1 MVARRKSVYEGT
13 GKFDWDYE
21 GTDGNDTRTSTK
33 YQTWEYWRG
42 GDGDDKLISGG
53 NGHYSDIPS
62 GKEGSDILH
71 GQRGND
77 TLIGGLGDDTL
88 AGGRGDDILVGR
100 AGSDWL
106 TGGKGIDTAIYR
118 DSTEAVTVNLS
129 GDAGSG
135 GSAAGDILRHIE
147 NLVGS
152 DHNDTL
158 NGDDQKNVIKGGAG
172 NDTINGGGWSD
183 KLIGNEGDD
192 IISGDAGADRLSGS
206 KGNDQL
212 SGGNGLDKL
221 GGGKGDDTLDG
232 GHGNDRLNGG
242 DGADTFILNA
252 ANKGVDRVMDFSVAD
267 GDKIRI
273 DTATGSETTLA
284 ELGIAIRATDHRDA
298 TDNSIIIEEDA
309 HAVIVVKGARE
320 MILHN
325 IDYTEITDDNFAS
338 YFEVI

>member
-1 MVARRKSVYEGT
+1 MVAVKKSVFGGGT
-13 GKFDWDYE
+13 KFGWDYE
-21 GTDGNDTRTSTK
+21 GTDGDDTRTTDK
-33 YQTWEYWRG
+33 YATWNYWRG
-42 GDGDDKLISGG
+42 GKGNDKLKSGG
-53 NGHYSDIPS
+53 DGNEDVIHYD
-62 GKEGSDILH
+62 GKTGSDILH

-77 TLIGGLGDDTL
+77 MLTGGLGNDTL
-88 AGGRGDDILVGR
+88 AGGRGDDILIGR

-106 TGGKGIDTAIYR
+106 TGGDGIDTAIYR

-135 GSAAGDILRHIE
+135 GSAAGDILRQVE

-152 DHNDTL
+152 RHNDTL
-158 NGDDQKNVIKGGAG
+158 NGDDQKNVIKGGKG

-206 KGNDQL
+206 RGNDQL
-212 SGGNGLDKL
+212 NGGNGLDKL
-221 GGGKGDDTLDG
+221 GGGDGDDTLDG

-252 ANKGVDRVMDFSVAD
+252 DNKGVDRVLDFTIAD

-273 DTATGSETTLA
+273 DTDAGNETTLA
-284 ELGIAIRATDHRDA
+284 ELGITIGAIDFQDDA
-298 TDNSIIIEEDA
+298 DGSIIIRDA
-309 HAVIVVKGARE
+309 HAVISVDGARE

-325 IDYTEITDDNFAS
+325 IDYNDITDANFAN
-338 YFEVI
+338 YFEVV